1 MPPRR
6 TRRPAP
12 AGLTR
17 RRFLSSAALAGAT
30 FFVPKLSTRAR
41 AAATSGGRSG
51 DLRIGLTGCGS
62 QGRTLLLA
70 ALKIPGVRFQA
81 VCDVWPYHQRYA
93 ANILKEY
100 KQPVTSYTDHGEML
114 AKERLDAVLI
124 ATPDWVH
131 AGQTTA
137 AVKAGAHVYCEKEMA
152 TTVDDARSMVLAAKK
167 AGRLLQIGH
176 QRRSNPRYR
185 HAENLI
191 RGESILGR
199 ITHAYGQWN
208 RSRPL
213 EQGWPRG
220 SELDAA
226 ALKRSGYDTMERLRN
241 WRWYR
246 KFSSGPIAD
255 LGSHQVDIFGWFLG
269 QPPSGVLAAGG
280 NESFPAR
287 EQPDHVMAIYE
298 FKGPNGAARGFYQ
311 VLNTTSWGGYYE
323 TFMGEDGS
331 LTISEDPKIGYMLR
345 EPQAGKKEWEDD
357 AAKIQS
363 MGKEAIELKIGETR
377 KTGTGEHEEIG
388 GAADAKKPPHQPH
401 LENFFGAIRGEAT
414 LTCPG
419 EEGFRTCVAILRT
432 NDALAAGKR
441 IVIDPQEY
449 DL

>member
-1 MPPRR
+1 MRRRPPRR
-6 TRRPAP
+6 PTAT
-12 AGLTR
+12 GLTR

-30 FFVPKLSTRAR
+30 FFVPRLARRAS
-41 AAATSGGRSG
+41 AATTPAGRSG

-100 KQPVTSYTDHGEML
+100 KQPVTSYADHAEML
-114 AKERLDAVLI
+114 AKEKLDAVLI

-131 AGQTTA
+131 ANQTIA
-137 AVKAGAHVYCEKEMA
+137 ALKAGCHVYCEKEMA
-152 TTVDDARSMVLAAKK
+152 TTLEDARAMVRTAK
-167 AGRLLQIGH
+167 AQGRLLQIGH

-208 RSRPL
+208 RARPL
-213 EQGWPRG
+213 EQGWPKG

-226 ALKRSGYDTMERLRN
+226 TLKKAGYDTMERLRN

-255 LGSHQVDIFGWFLG
+255 LGSHQVDIFGWYLG
-269 QPPSGVLAAGG
+269 TQPNGVLATGG
-280 NESFPAR
+280 NESFPNH

-298 FKGPNGAARGFYQ
+298 FKGPNGTARAFYQ
-311 VLNTTSWGGYYE
+311 VLNTTSHGGYYE

-331 LTISEDPKIGYMLR
+331 LTISEDPKIGYLLR
-345 EPQAGKKEWEDD
+345 EPQADKKEWEDD
-357 AAKIQS
+357 AAKVQG
-363 MGKEAIELKIGETR
+363 MGKDAIELKVGETR
-377 KTGTGEHEEIG
+377 KTTGGEQEAIG
-388 GAADAKKPPHQPH
+388 AEADAKKPPHQPH

-419 EEGFRTCVAILRT
+419 EEGFKTCVAILKT
-432 NDALAAGKR
+432 NDAMAAGKR
-441 IVIDPQEY
+441 VVIDPKAY